1 MTDALRQDH
10 RNDDRIERRDWVVPA
25 VRSLRAGAAEDGF
38 GTNADG
44 GQDS

>member
-10 RNDDRIERRDWVVPA
+10 QNDDRNERLDWVAPA

-38 GTNADG
+38 GANPDG